1 MIHVDISVLLP
12 LRDAESTVAR
22 LVTTAEAIHERVTS
36 RHHANGRALVLE
48 ILALD
53 ERSGDNTSS
62 MLSVLH
68 GQHPQLR
75 TVQDLVRGSALRAA
89 ARLARGD
96 VWLVIDRPVAID
108 LAAWAV
114 GQVIVGQRAAIV
126 PGEILAIHRSVGV
139 DVLRTLDGG
148 LAVAQRVCARYL
160 RRLGETPALCPA
172 PDTSRLDR
180 ALFFLRSRTDRVGLG
195 FLDRPPP
202 ARAGVLDDTDAP
214 ADPARA
220 RSGSI
225 LRRRLL

>member
-12 LRDAESTVAR
+12 LRDAEGTVAT
-22 LVTTAEAIHERVTS
+22 LVQIAEAIHARVAS
-36 RHHANGRALVLE
+36 RHHVDGRALALE

-68 GQHPQLR
+68 GQHPELR
-75 TVQDLVRGSALRAA
+75 TLQDLDRGSALRCA

-96 VWLVIDRPVAID
+96 VWLVFDRPVVPE

-139 DVLRTLDGG
+139 DVLRSLDGG
-148 LAVAQRVCARYL
+148 LAVAQRVVARYL
-160 RRLGETPALCPA
+160 RRLGETPAQCPA
-172 PDTSRLDR
+172 PSATRLDR
-180 ALFFLRSRTDRVGLG
+180 ALVFLRGQSGRVGLG
-195 FLDRPPP
+195 FLDRPVPTLREG
-202 ARAGVLDDTDAP
+202 A
-214 ADPARA
+214 
-220 RSGSI
+220 SI
-225 LRRRLL
+225 LRSRLL